1 MRKTIITTLGSALL
15 VTATVQFAAAAHR
28 HHGKTERTVITQK
41 QTRNADAY
49 CFLYPLRGLAY
60 CIAALNWGNKA
71 PCSRSI
77 LKFFRLVGAHVGPS
91 IS

>member
-28 HHGKTERTVITQK
+28 HHKTERTVITQK

-49 CFLYPLRGLAY
+49 
-60 CIAALNWGNKA
+60 AAWPAAEPYWYRYSGGYSA
-71 PCSRSI
+71 PA
-77 LKFFRLVGAHVGPS
+77 GH
-91 IS
+91 